1 MLMNEGYHDYC
12 MEFSNEELKLFFC
25 ERFDLKLN
33 FNMTYLSENGDKI
46 PLEGDTR
53 IETIIFDEEEN
64 VFITFWGHQTS
75 IFVYNVEIW
84 FIDENCKGTYT
95 SSDVY
100 GNAVYAGSLQE
111 MSHKQMLEMFSEIV
125 LCFVDASDVHII
137 QSDVPT
143 EKAYKKYNYF
153 DNYVFT
159 IDVENEHVEKQIKVF
174 ENITIRY

>member
-1 MLMNEGYHDYC
+1 MSKNEGYHDYC
-12 MEFSNEELKLFFC
+12 MEFSNEELKLFC
-25 ERFDLKLN
+25 ERFDQKLN

-64 VFITFWGHQTS
+64 VFITFWGHKTS
-75 IFVYNVEIW
+75 IFVYNMEIW
-84 FIDENCKGTYT
+84 FIDESCKGTYT

-100 GNAVYAGSLQE
+100 GNAVYAGSLRE
-111 MSHKQMLEMFSEIV
+111 MSYKQMLEMFSEIV
-125 LCFVDASDVHII
+125 LCFVDASDAHLM
-137 QSDVPT
+137 QSDVHT

-153 DNYVFT
+153 DNHVFT
-159 IDVENEHVEKQIKVF
+159 IDVENVHEEKQIKVF